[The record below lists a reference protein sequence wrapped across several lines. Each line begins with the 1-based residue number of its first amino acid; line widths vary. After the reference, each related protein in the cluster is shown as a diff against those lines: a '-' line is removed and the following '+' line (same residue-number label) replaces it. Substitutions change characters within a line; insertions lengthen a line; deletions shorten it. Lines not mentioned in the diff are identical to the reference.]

1 MAILLLQVEAPGNGS
16 TSNYLEFDFVKTAGN
31 LYIHAQQAAYELL
44 DGATEVH
51 LTYTDED
58 GDRCT
63 LNEQTANDALTFA
76 SPPDADG
83 IRKLTIEVRAAQQA
97 SQVSAMSHCMSG
109 EVIHQAGPGKI
120 EVAEEKQAPSA
131 PREEALIH
139 DLEQQLAQTRQEA
152 ADLRQQLKQDSST
165 ALEYAIKAE
174 NASKEAAN
182 AKCHLQELQDSIQRE
197 THELKQLAQ
206 HLKEEVQG
214 HRNEADKAKFDAE
227 EAKSQLQQLR
237 ENTQRETVVM
247 QHLVQHLRGEVAQA
261 KSDAE
266 KAKSD
271 AEKAKSDAEKAKS
284 DAEHAQ
290 STAEEAKSDVEKAKL
305 DAEKLQEDIRA
316 ACVPGLSAC
325 IHGCSPLIMGIE
337 AQDDAKAYGDAT
349 EEFTELIAEHKA
361 LEAYRI
367 GRMHISEPSSTS
379 SSVPVSAK
387 VSVQNDGE
395 VPWPHTTVLASIEGD
410 SMNLPI
416 MVIGALEVGQAKEI
430 EMDLS
435 VSPTQGA
442 DSMLRSQ
449 MKSVWTVT
457 DAATGARFGPLLIF
471 EATWNLD

>member
-1 MAILLLQVEAPGNGS
+1 V
-16 TSNYLEFDFVKTAGN
+16 
-31 LYIHAQQAAYELL
+31 
-44 DGATEVH
+44 VH
-51 LTYTDED
+51 R
-58 GDRCT
+58 G
-63 LNEQTANDALTFA
+63 
-76 SPPDADG
+76 
-83 IRKLTIEVRAAQQA
+83 TIEV
-97 SQVSAMSHCMSG
+97 G
-109 EVIHQAGPGKI
+109 ET
-120 EVAEEKQAPSA
+120 QAPSA
-131 PREEALIH
+131 AREEALIH

-197 THELKQLAQ
+197 TQELKQLAQ

-214 HRNEADKAKFDAE
+214 HRNEADKAKSDAE

-237 ENTQRETVVM
+237 ENTQRETVIM
-247 QHLVQHLRGEVAQA
+247 QHLVQHLREEVAQA

-266 KAKSD
+266 KA
-271 AEKAKSDAEKAKS
+271 
-284 DAEHAQ
+284 Q
-290 STAEEAKSDVEKAKL
+290 STAEDAKSDVEKAKL
-305 DAEKLQEDIRA
+305 DAEKLQEHIRA

-349 EEFTELIAEHKA
+349 DEFTELIAKHKA

-416 MVIGALEVGQAKEI
+416 VVIGALEVGQAKEI

>member
-1 MAILLLQVEAPGNGS
+1 
-16 TSNYLEFDFVKTAGN
+16 
-31 LYIHAQQAAYELL
+31 
-44 DGATEVH
+44 
-51 LTYTDED
+51 
-58 GDRCT
+58 
-63 LNEQTANDALTFA
+63 
-76 SPPDADG
+76 
-83 IRKLTIEVRAAQQA
+83 
-97 SQVSAMSHCMSG
+97 MSG
-109 EVIHQAGPGKI
+109 EMIHPSGAAVVHRGAI
-120 EVAEEKQAPSA
+120 EVGRETQAPSA

-165 ALEYAIKAE
+165 ALEYAIMAE

-214 HRNEADKAKFDAE
+214 HRNEADKAKSDAE

-247 QHLVQHLRGEVAQA
+247 QHLVQHLREEVAQA

-271 AEKAKSDAEKAKS
+271 AEK
-284 DAEHAQ
+284 AQ

-305 DAEKLQEDIRA
+305 DAEQLQEHIRA

-349 EEFTELIAEHKA
+349 EEFTELIAKHKA

-395 VPWPHTTVLASIEGD
+395 VPWP
-410 SMNLPI
+410 
-416 MVIGALEVGQAKEI
+416 
-430 EMDLS
+430 
-435 VSPTQGA
+435 
-442 DSMLRSQ
+442 R
-449 MKSVWTVT
+449 
-457 DAATGARFGPLLIF
+457 
-471 EATWNLD
+471 

>member
-109 EVIHQAGPGKI
+109 EVIHPSGAAV
-120 EVAEEKQAPSA
+120 VAEETQAPSA

-214 HRNEADKAKFDAE
+214 HRNEADKAKSDAE

-247 QHLVQHLRGEVAQA
+247 QHLVQHLREEVAQA

-271 AEKAKSDAEKAKS
+271 AEKAKSDAEKA
-284 DAEHAQ
+284 Q

-305 DAEKLQEDIRA
+305 DSEKLQEHIRA

>member
-109 EVIHQAGPGKI
+109 EVIHSSGAAVVHRGAI
-120 EVAEEKQAPSA
+120 EVGQETQAPSA

-152 ADLRQQLKQDSST
+152 ADLRQQLNQDSST

-214 HRNEADKAKFDAE
+214 HRNEADKAKSHAE
-227 EAKSQLQQLR
+227 EANSQLQQLR

-247 QHLVQHLRGEVAQA
+247 QHLVQHLREEVAQA

-271 AEKAKSDAEKAKS
+271 AEKLQELKSDVEK
-284 DAEHAQ
+284 
-290 STAEEAKSDVEKAKL
+290 AKSDVEKAKL
-305 DAEKLQEDIRA
+305 DAEKLQDDIRA

-349 EEFTELIAEHKA
+349 DEFTELIAKHRA

-367 GRMHISEPSSTS
+367 GRMHISEPSSIS

>member
-1 MAILLLQVEAPGNGS
+1 
-16 TSNYLEFDFVKTAGN
+16 
-31 LYIHAQQAAYELL
+31 
-44 DGATEVH
+44 
-51 LTYTDED
+51 
-58 GDRCT
+58 
-63 LNEQTANDALTFA
+63 
-76 SPPDADG
+76 
-83 IRKLTIEVRAAQQA
+83 
-97 SQVSAMSHCMSG
+97 MSG
-109 EVIHQAGPGKI
+109 EVIHSSGAAVVHRGAI
-120 EVAEEKQAPSA
+120 EVGQETQAPSA

-152 ADLRQQLKQDSST
+152 ADLRQQLNQDSST

-214 HRNEADKAKFDAE
+214 HRNEADKAKSDAE
-227 EAKSQLQQLR
+227 EAESQLQQLR

-247 QHLVQHLRGEVAQA
+247 QHLVQNLREEVAQA

-271 AEKAKSDAEKAKS
+271 AEKAKSDAEKA
-284 DAEHAQ
+284 Q

-305 DAEKLQEDIRA
+305 DAEKLQDDIRA

-325 IHGCSPLIMGIE
+325 IHGCSPLILGIE

-349 EEFTELIAEHKA
+349 AEFTELIAKHKA

>member
-109 EVIHQAGPGKI
+109 EVIHPSGAAVVHRGAI
-120 EVAEEKQAPSA
+120 EVGQEKQAPSA

-152 ADLRQQLKQDSST
+152 ADLRQQLNQDSST

-214 HRNEADKAKFDAE
+214 HRNEADKAKSDAE

-247 QHLVQHLRGEVAQA
+247 QHLVQHLREEVAQA

-271 AEKAKSDAEKAKS
+271 AEKLQELKSDVEK
-284 DAEHAQ
+284 
-290 STAEEAKSDVEKAKL
+290 AKSDVEKAKL
-305 DAEKLQEDIRA
+305 DAEKLQEYIRA

-410 SMNLPI
+410 SMNLPV